1 MTKKSKASK
10 KSKVTTNQRVKNVGH
25 IVFSKRALQSVT
37 KCLTKQ
43 KKALSGKR
51 NSTPFS
57 VGGLLWLFSRL
68 AFWNPA
74 DKLLLSMDPT
84 DWRTER
90 DPKNEETNSALWEW
104 WGRFCLELDSCS
116 STSCSH
122 PPFPPPPPPHSHCT
136 CSQATCSFNWLTW
149 LSMHRSKKEA
159 TAASGS
165 TLLQTV
171 WLISSGLFTTVSL
184 CQLQANLTG
193 PLLYELHS
201 HTAALANRISIG
213 QWMEREIKL
222 DKKRGEAVILRPIR
236 PAQNHLVGR

>member
-1 MTKKSKASK
+1 MTKKANASK

-149 LSMHRSKKEA
+149 HSMHRSKKRGYCRIGLHFA
-159 TAASGS
+159 TDSLAYLKRAVYDRVFVS
-165 TLLQTV
+165 TA
-171 WLISSGLFTTVSL
+171 G
-184 CQLQANLTG
+184 
-193 PLLYELHS
+193 
-201 HTAALANRISIG
+201 
-213 QWMEREIKL
+213 
-222 DKKRGEAVILRPIR
+222 
-236 PAQNHLVGR
+236 

>member
-1 MTKKSKASK
+1 M
-10 KSKVTTNQRVKNVGH
+10 
-25 IVFSKRALQSVT
+25 T

-122 PPFPPPPPPHSHCT
+122 PPLPSTTTTTTLPLHMLTGHMLIQLVNMTVNAPIEKKRLLQNRAPLCYRQFGL
-136 CSQATCSFNWLTW
+136 SQAGCLRPCLCVNCRLIWQALSCTSSIPTQQHSQIELALDSEWSERLNWT
-149 LSMHRSKKEA
+149 
-159 TAASGS
+159 
-165 TLLQTV
+165 
-171 WLISSGLFTTVSL
+171 
-184 CQLQANLTG
+184 
-193 PLLYELHS
+193 
-201 HTAALANRISIG
+201 
-213 QWMEREIKL
+213 
-222 DKKRGEAVILRPIR
+222 KRGEK
-236 PAQNHLVGR
+236 Q